1 MWARTNPTVSLVGG
15 SLPYLNSPSVQHP
28 GGLGAGDSWPEAQ
41 LESPLW
47 ATLLAH
53 SVRCC
58 DL

>member
-41 LESPLW
+41 LESPFVGHTAGSLSEV
-47 ATLLAH
+47 L
-53 SVRCC
+53 
-58 DL
+58 